1 MTTFRKLRPDDIKI
15 LSKLISSEGANYE
28 EFLNIGWSAHQIN
41 KQFNKT
47 TNFSY
52 GVFYN
57 DSLISFILGDL
68 FDIEKISEYEI
79 LLIYVCKN
87 YRNKGLGT
95 KLIKKVEEY
104 SSNLKNIYLEVS
116 KTNLRGISFYKKM
129 NFKKIYTR
137 KNYLLI
143 ENNKIDALVMS
154 KNL

>member
-79 LLIYVCKN
+79 LLIYVSKN
-87 YRNKGLGT
+87 FRKQGIGT
-95 KLIKKVEEY
+95 KLLKKIEENIKC
-104 SSNLKNIYLEVS
+104 LKKSYLEVS
-116 KTNLRGISFYKKM
+116 KNNKEAISFYKKM
-129 NFKKIYTR
+129 NFKIFNSR
-137 KNYLLI
+137 KNYYLFENKKVKALL
-143 ENNKIDALVMS
+143 MS
-154 KNL
+154 KNY